1 MSVTP
6 QTNITL
12 AELAVFLRDHDDFC
26 ICGHVSPDGDCLGS
40 QLSLA
45 HALRSLGKRVV
56 CVLARDEALD
66 AGAASLPG
74 ARDLVWAG
82 FVERAPQ
89 CFVAVDVPTRER
101 LGDAARLL
109 DESAA
114 SATVDHHAV
123 DDRMTDVCYTD
134 PDSASTSLLVWELI
148 GYLGVEPSAE
158 MATCAFSSRESSR
171 LIAPRRIS
179 STRAAPP

>member
-45 HALRSLGKRVV
+45 HALELS
-56 CVLARDEALD
+56 ANALC
-66 AGAASLPG
+66 ASSPATRRLMPG
-74 ARDLVWAG
+74 LHHFPVHATLSGPVSSS
-82 FVERAPQ
+82 APQ

-101 LGDAARLL
+101 LGDASRLL
-109 DESAA
+109 DGSAA

-123 DDRMTDVCYTD
+123 DDRMTDICYTD

-148 GYLGVEPSAE
+148 GYLGVEPSAD
-158 MATCAFSSRESSR
+158 MATCAFAVS
-171 LIAPRRIS
+171 
-179 STRAAPP
+179 